1 MEMEKINILHI
12 YQNSKIGGVQQ
23 QLFSL
28 LKTYNREVFNPFFC
42 CLGPKEEMG
51 TEIEKL
57 GIDFIALNSKRYHK
71 FSPKIM
77 INLYQLMK
85 KRHIHVVRA
94 HKYRASLYGRVAAF
108 FARIPV
114 VITSVHGNYRKDLRP
129 ERRIANRILS
139 RVTDKIVA
147 VSESIKEDI
156 IRYDKIDPS
165 KILVIHNG
173 VDILKFAPDGRFH
186 DIRKEFAI
194 TDSDVVIGFIGRLVP
209 AKGIEYLIDA
219 FSHLVSELKNIKLL
233 IVGQGSLLDR
243 LRERTHEHGI
253 NGSVLFTGERHDI
266 PDILSGIDIFV
277 MPSVAEGL
285 PNSLLEAM
293 AMRKP
298 IIATSVGGIPEV
310 IRNGINGLLVPPRN
324 AESIITAIKKLLDKR
339 HLAKKMGQS
348 ARYFVEE
355 NLSIQATTRKWE
367 SLYISLLKE
376 KRALINSDISDST

>member
-1 MEMEKINILHI
+1 
-12 YQNSKIGGVQQ
+12 
-23 QLFSL
+23 
-28 LKTYNREVFNPFFC
+28 
-42 CLGPKEEMG
+42 
-51 TEIEKL
+51 
-57 GIDFIALNSKRYHK
+57 
-71 FSPKIM
+71 
-77 INLYQLMK
+77 
-85 KRHIHVVRA
+85 
-94 HKYRASLYGRVAAF
+94 
-108 FARIPV
+108 
-114 VITSVHGNYRKDLRP
+114 LRP

-156 IRYDKIDPS
+156 IKYDKIDPS

-173 VDILKFAPDGRFH
+173 VDISKFAPDGRFH

-219 FSHLVSELKNIKLL
+219 FSHLERNLKNIKLL
-233 IVGQGSLLDR
+233 IVGHGSLLDR
-243 LRERTHEHGI
+243 LRERAHEHSI

-355 NLSIQATTRKWE
+355 NLSIQATARKWE

-376 KRALINSDISDST
+376 KGALINSDISDST